1 MEYKK
6 VKNKKINTRIRNEK
20 NKVLNRWFSITIY
33 LSKMAKKMIKN
44 DKNTSE
50 IKLKKNPHNLWK
62 KNLLYYD
69 MHKGKK

>member
-50 IKLKKNPHNLWK
+50 MWIAICANYSGSALTN
-62 KNLLYYD
+62 
-69 MHKGKK
+69 